1 MARSERP
8 TRAELEEDR
17 FVEWI
22 MQAADFLKE
31 RMQFVIA
38 AAAAVAVIVVLIS
51 YLRSAEEEARLQAS
65 TSFGQVLMADANGDV
80 AQALEIAENLIR
92 EHRGTPAAA
101 QGVVY
106 LANRYF
112 RQGRLDEAQRLYETY
127 LEDYGDVDV
136 LVFAAWSGV
145 AACIESQGQFAQ
157 AAEKYVQY
165 ADRYDGQQASL
176 ALMSASRCYALA
188 GETAA
193 QKKALRRIARAFPT
207 SPVVAKAREQLR
219 RL

>member
-1 MARSERP
+1 MAKSERP

-31 RMQFVIA
+31 RIQFVVA
-38 AAAAVAVIVVLIS
+38 AAAAVVVIVVLIS
-51 YLRSAEEEARLQAS
+51 YMRNAGENARLEAS
-65 TSFGQVLMADANGDV
+65 AAFGQVLMADANGD
-80 AQALEIAENLIR
+80 ATQAMEIAEHLIR
-92 EHRGTPAAA
+92 ENPGTPAAA

-112 RQGRLDEAQRLYETY
+112 QQGRLDEAHRLYETY
-127 LEDYGDVDV
+127 LEDYGGVDV

-157 AAEKYVQY
+157 AAEKYEQY
-165 ADRYDGQQASL
+165 ANLHDGQQGAL

-188 GETAA
+188 GDTSG
-193 QKKALRRIARAFPT
+193 QKKALGRIARDFPT
-207 SPVVAKAREQLR
+207 SPLVAKAREQLR

>member
-1 MARSERP
+1 MAKSERP

-38 AAAAVAVIVVLIS
+38 AAAAVAVIVVLIG
-51 YLRSAEEEARLQAS
+51 YMRSVEEEDRLQAS
-65 TSFGQVLMADANGDV
+65 ASFGQVLMAEANGD
-80 AQALEIAENLIR
+80 AGQAMEIAEQLIR
-92 EHRGTPAAA
+92 EHSGTPAAA

-106 LANRYF
+106 LANRLF
-112 RQGRLDEAQRLYETY
+112 HQGRLDEAQRLYETY
-127 LEDYGDVDV
+127 LDDGEVDV

-157 AAEKYVQY
+157 AAAKYEEY
-165 ADRYDGQQASL
+165 ADQYDGQQATL

-188 GETAA
+188 GDTEA
-193 QKKALRRIARAFPT
+193 QKEALGRIARDFPT
-207 SPVVAKAREQLR
+207 SPLVAKAREQLR

>member
-38 AAAAVAVIVVLIS
+38 AAAAVAVIVVLIG

-65 TSFGQVLMADANGDV
+65 ISFGQVLMADANGDV
-80 AQALEIAENLIR
+80 SQALEIAENLIR
-92 EHRGTPAAA
+92 EHRETPAAA

-112 RQGRLDEAQRLYETY
+112 QQGRLDEAQRLYETC

-165 ADRYDGQQASL
+165 ADRYEGQQASL
-176 ALMSASRCYALA
+176 ALMSAARCYALA

-193 QKKALRRIARAFPT
+193 QKKALRRIARDFAR

>member
-1 MARSERP
+1 MAKSERP

-38 AAAAVAVIVVLIS
+38 AAAAVAVIVMLIGYMQS
-51 YLRSAEEEARLQAS
+51 VEEEDRLQAS
-65 TSFGQVLMADANGDV
+65 ASYGQVLMADANGE
-80 AQALEIAENLIR
+80 AGQAMEIAEQLIR
-92 EHRGTPAAA
+92 EHSGTPAAA

-106 LANRYF
+106 LANRLF
-112 RQGRLDEAQRLYETY
+112 RQGRLDEARRLYETY
-127 LEDYGDVDV
+127 LDDGDVDV

-157 AAEKYVQY
+157 AAAKYEEY
-165 ADRYDGQQASL
+165 ADQYDGQQASL

-188 GETAA
+188 GDTVA
-193 QKKALRRIARAFPT
+193 QREALLRIARDFPT
-207 SPVVAKAREQLR
+207 SPLVAKAREQLR

>member
-1 MARSERP
+1 MAKSERP

-38 AAAAVAVIVVLIS
+38 AAAAVVVMVVLIS
-51 YLRSAEEEARLQAS
+51 YMRNAEENARLEAS
-65 TSFGQVLMADANGDV
+65 AAFGQVLMADANGD
-80 AQALEIAENLIR
+80 ATQAMEIAEHLIR
-92 EHRGTPAAA
+92 QNSGTPAAA
-101 QGVVY
+101 QGVIY

-112 RQGRLDEAQRLYETY
+112 HQGRLDEAQRLYETY

-136 LVFAAWSGV
+136 LAFAAWSGV
-145 AACIESQGQFAQ
+145 AACIESQGQFSRAG
-157 AAEKYVQY
+157 EKYEEY
-165 ADRYDGQQASL
+165 ADRHDGQQGAL
-176 ALMSASRCYALA
+176 ALMSASRCFALA
-188 GETAA
+188 DDTAG
-193 QKKALRRIARAFPT
+193 QKQALGRIARDYPN
-207 SPVVAKAREQLR
+207 SPLVPKAREQLR

>member
-1 MARSERP
+1 MAKSERP

-38 AAAAVAVIVVLIS
+38 AAAAVAVIVVLIG
-51 YLRSAEEEARLQAS
+51 YMRSAEEEDRLQAS
-65 TSFGQVLMADANGDV
+65 ASFGQVLMADANGE
-80 AQALEIAENLIR
+80 AGQAMEIAEQLIR
-92 EHRGTPAAA
+92 EHSGTPAAA
-101 QGVVY
+101 QGAVY
-106 LANRYF
+106 LANRLF
-112 RQGRLDEAQRLYETY
+112 RQGRLDEARRLYETY
-127 LEDYGDVDV
+127 LDDGDVDV

-157 AAEKYVQY
+157 AAAKYEEY
-165 ADRYDGQQASL
+165 ADQYDGQQASL

-188 GETAA
+188 GDTEA
-193 QKKALRRIARAFPT
+193 QRDALLRIARDFPT
-207 SPVVAKAREQLR
+207 SPLVAKAREQLR